1 MPDPSW
7 PVPPEDWEFWTVV
20 DPRRVASSGL
30 VGDVLAGLPV
40 GSRAVSA
47 IDAVDAVDTGDALG
61 AVGPAGPGGARRFEP
76 RPPRL
81 GAPPRS
87 VVAAYG
93 TDRGTWLARLR
104 ASERV
109 AQPGVAPTTT
119 VEATPVPENETL
131 PAPAAPVTPPRP
143 AARPAPEDAWA
154 VDGLRFPVSRV
165 DV

>member
-47 IDAVDAVDTGDALG
+47 IDAIDAIGGV
-61 AVGPAGPGGARRFEP
+61 GPGGTGRFEP

-119 VEATPVPENETL
+119 VVATPVPENETL